1 MLAFLTLTLVLA
13 ANPGQ
18 AAVAG
23 GAGRAAEESLLAAAR
38 ADLEARVQELGLS
51 GAAPLVGM
59 EQRLV
64 QAAEQ
69 ASSRPAQAPEPTADA
84 QEKTGL

>member
-13 ANPGQ
+13 VNPGP

-59 EQRLV
+59 DERLV
-64 QAAEQ
+64 QGAAQ
-69 ASSRPAQAPEPTADA
+69 ASSQPAPAADA
-84 QEKTGL
+84 QEKAGL

>member
-1 MLAFLTLTLVLA
+1 MLAVLTLTLVLA
-13 ANPGQ
+13 ANPVQ

-23 GAGRAAEESLLAAAR
+23 SAGRAAEESLLAAAR

-59 EQRLV
+59 QGHVAQAGV
-64 QAAEQ
+64 QATSQ
-69 ASSRPAQAPEPTADA
+69 PAPEPAADS
-84 QEKTGL
+84 QEKTSL

>member
-18 AAVAG
+18 AAVAD

-59 EQRLV
+59 DERVIQG
-64 QAAEQ
+64 AAQ
-69 ASSRPAQAPEPTADA
+69 ASSQPAPSPGV
-84 QEKTGL
+84 QEKAGL